1 MASSVQPRTSHTLD
15 KLPTQGKPLKA
26 ISRTTRL
33 TTLTSLDQRT
43 PVCPLYFHHPMC
55 TRIKMDATMYLP
67 NVSRETEGGGEV
79 RAASYMTPETRKEWD
94 GWRTYFI
101 DTVGRLTLSES

>member
-1 MASSVQPRTSHTLD
+1 
-15 KLPTQGKPLKA
+15 
-26 ISRTTRL
+26 
-33 TTLTSLDQRT
+33 
-43 PVCPLYFHHPMC
+43 
-55 TRIKMDATMYLP
+55 MDATMYLP

>member
-1 MASSVQPRTSHTLD
+1 
-15 KLPTQGKPLKA
+15 
-26 ISRTTRL
+26 
-33 TTLTSLDQRT
+33 
-43 PVCPLYFHHPMC
+43 
-55 TRIKMDATMYLP
+55 MYLP